1 MQGRQIIRFIQLAM
15 ENEVM
20 KKLLFILCVSTLLA
34 ACGGDDQDKSQ
45 GKVQE
50 KAQDA
55 TAKVEATAPAPT
67 IKSSAPPVT
76 NATVAKEVDGSMFV
90 DHTRDIK
97 EFQLRRS
104 LFGVES
110 LIENNKQ
117 QGVDTKELESQK
129 DDLVKQIKDLISG

>member
-1 MQGRQIIRFIQLAM
+1 M
-15 ENEVM
+15 ENQEM
-20 KKLLFILCVSTLLA
+20 KKVLFVLCMGALIT

-50 KAQDA
+50 NVKAG
-55 TAKVEATAPAPT
+55 TSAPK

-90 DHTRDIK
+90 DHTRDLK
-97 EFQLRRS
+97 EFELRRS

-110 LIENNKQ
+110 LIEINKQ
-117 QGVDTKELESQK
+117 QKLDTKELESQRAE
-129 DDLVKQIKDLISG
+129 LVKQIKDLISG

>member
-1 MQGRQIIRFIQLAM
+1 AM

-20 KKLLFILCVSTLLA
+20 KKLFLILCMSTFLT

-45 GKVQE
+45 DKAQE

-55 TAKVEATAPAPT
+55 TAKVEATAPAST
-67 IKSSAPPVT
+67 VMSSAPPVT

-90 DHTRDIK
+90 DHARDIK

-117 QGVDTKELESQK
+117 QGIDTKELESQR
-129 DDLVKQIKDLISG
+129 DDLVKQIKELISG